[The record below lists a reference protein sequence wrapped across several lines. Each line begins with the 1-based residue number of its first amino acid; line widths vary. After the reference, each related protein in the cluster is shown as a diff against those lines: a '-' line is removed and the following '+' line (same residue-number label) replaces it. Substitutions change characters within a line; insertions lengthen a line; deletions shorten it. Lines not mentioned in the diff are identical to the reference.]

1 VSPPDPVRGRDAA
14 LAYRPG
20 KESLFPVRS
29 RWLSAAIVVLLAAV
43 LWATL
48 WLVHSYEQSEKQE
61 GLQQASLVA
70 AATIRS
76 RLGETELALR
86 GLASDLRSGDD
97 ARFTTVATELLANN
111 PALLRIELRFGSDLL
126 AAVDAPQPRPRLGPA
141 RRAGLGFDTQIAL
154 ASSRGADRFA
164 YSRPYPVEIPGEL
177 PFAVT
182 ELAVPVERER
192 RGTLLAIYSLARM
205 LEYFAPEAFL
215 AANEV
220 TLGEVDGTTLA
231 RPASGM
237 PGAGVYRA
245 AVPLELAGG
254 RSIWLRADSRTG
266 NPKLIPNLLAGML
279 VAAIAGLAIIGG
291 LLGRDMRLRARAER
305 ALREQYA
312 FRTAMEDSLV
322 TGLRA
327 RDREGVI
334 TYVNP
339 AFCKMTGYR
348 AEELV
353 GLGPPLPYWISETA
367 DNPGQGQTRVRKPDE
382 QPQGFE
388 TVFKRR
394 NGEQF
399 PVLIFDSP
407 LIDANGEQAGWMDS
421 IFDISDQKRIEEL
434 SRRQQEKLHQ
444 NARMA
449 LLGEV
454 SSSLSHELNQPLA
467 AISGYATACRNL
479 LASGK
484 RTDLDVALSRIYSQ
498 AERAGQVIRSVND
511 FVRSRK
517 LDRAAIDL
525 SDLMRALEPLIELQA
540 RELGVRLVWKADPG
554 AAVLADRTMLE
565 QVILNLTRNAIESM
579 ESTSPEA
586 RLLEIEISLQDTAVD
601 GPTVE
606 IAVLDR
612 GGGVSPE
619 ASKHLFSAFFST
631 KEQGLGIGLS
641 LCRSVVEQHG
651 GQLRYCEREGG
662 GARFS
667 ATIAAIGA
675 RTT

>member
-1 VSPPDPVRGRDAA
+1 MSPPEPVSGRDTA

-29 RWLSAAIVVLLAAV
+29 LWFVAALVVLLAAV
-43 LWATL
+43 LWSTL
-48 WLVHSYEQSEKQE
+48 WLVHNYEQSEKQE
-61 GLQQASLVA
+61 SLQQASLVA

-97 ARFTTVATELLANN
+97 ARFNSVASELLANN

-141 RRAGLGFDTQIAL
+141 RRAGLAFDTQIAL
-154 ASSRGADRFA
+154 AASRGADRLA

-192 RGTLLAIYSLARM
+192 RGTLLAVYSLSRM
-205 LEYFAPEAFL
+205 LDYFAPAAFL

-220 TLGEVDGTTLA
+220 TLGEVDGSTLA

-237 PGAGVYRA
+237 PGAGVYRTT
-245 AVPLELAGG
+245 VPLELAGG

-266 NPKLIPNLLAGML
+266 EPKIIPNLLAGML
-279 VAAIAGLAIIGG
+279 VAAIAGLAVIGG

-327 RDREGVI
+327 RDRDGVI

-348 AEELV
+348 SEELV
-353 GLGPPLPYWISETA
+353 GLAPPLPYWTSETA
-367 DNPGQGQTRVRKPDE
+367 DSPGQAQPRARNPGDQQQGL
-382 QPQGFE
+382 E
-388 TVFKRR
+388 TVFRRR

-399 PVLIFDSP
+399 PVLIFDAP

-484 RTDLDVALSRIYSQ
+484 QTDLDVALSRIYSQ

-525 SDLMRALEPLIELQA
+525 ADLMRALEPLIELQA
-540 RELGVRLVWKADPG
+540 RELGVRLAWKADPG
-554 AAVLADRTMLE
+554 AVVHADRTMLE

-579 ESTSPEA
+579 ASTPPES
-586 RLLEIEISLQDTAVD
+586 RLLEIEISLLDSGGD
-601 GPTVE
+601 GPMVE

-612 GGGVSPE
+612 GAGVSPE

-651 GQLRYCEREGG
+651 GQLRYCERESG

-675 RTT
+675 TT

>member
-1 VSPPDPVRGRDAA
+1 MSPPDQVSGRDAA

-20 KESLFPVRS
+20 KERLLPVRS
-29 RWLSAAIVVLLAAV
+29 RWLAAAIFVLLVVVLG
-43 LWATL
+43 ATL
-48 WLVHSYEQSEKQE
+48 WLVHNYEQSEKQE
-61 GLQQASLVA
+61 ALQQASLVA
-70 AATIRS
+70 AATIRA

-97 ARFTTVATELLANN
+97 ARFTAVATELLANN
-111 PALLRIELRFGSDLL
+111 PALLRVELRFGSDLL

-141 RRAGLGFDTQIAL
+141 RRAGLAFDTQIAL
-154 ASSRGADRFA
+154 AASRGADRFA
-164 YSRPYPVEIPGEL
+164 YSRPYAVEIPGEL

-205 LEYFAPEAFL
+205 LEYFAPTAFL

-231 RPASGM
+231 RPVSGM
-237 PGAGVYRA
+237 PGAGVYRTT
-245 AVPLELAGG
+245 VPLELAGG
-254 RSIWLRADSRTG
+254 RSIWLRADSRTKE
-266 NPKLIPNLLAGML
+266 PKLIPNVLAGML
-279 VAAIAGLAIIGG
+279 VAAIVGMGIIGG

-327 RDREGVI
+327 RDGDGVI

-353 GLGPPLPYWISETA
+353 GRGPPLPYWSSETA
-367 DNPGQGQTRVRKPDE
+367 DVPGQGQSRIRE
-382 QPQGFE
+382 QGDQQQGFE
-388 TVFKRR
+388 TVFRR
-394 NGEQF
+394 RDGEQF

-421 IFDISDQKRIEEL
+421 IFDISEQKRIEEL

-479 LASGK
+479 LANGK
-484 RTDLDVALSRIYSQ
+484 QTDLDVALSRIYSQ
-498 AERAGQVIRSVND
+498 SERAGQVIRSVND

-540 RELGVRLVWKADPG
+540 RELGVRLAWRADPG
-554 AAVLADRTMLE
+554 AVVMADRTMLE

-579 ESTSPEA
+579 ESTPPES
-586 RLLEIEISLQDTAVD
+586 RLLEIEISLQDAGD
-601 GPTVE
+601 GPMVE

-612 GGGVSPE
+612 GTGVSVE

-651 GQLRYCEREGG
+651 GQLRYREREDG

-667 ATIAAIGA
+667 ATIAAIGSE
-675 RTT
+675 TS